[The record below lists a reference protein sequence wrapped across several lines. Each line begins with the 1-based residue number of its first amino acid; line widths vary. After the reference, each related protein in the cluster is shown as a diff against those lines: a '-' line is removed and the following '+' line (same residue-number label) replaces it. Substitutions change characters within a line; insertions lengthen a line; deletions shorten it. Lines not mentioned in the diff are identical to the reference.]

1 MKNKILALLAT
12 IGLASSVTAVE
23 INENISIN
31 GFIDGSWSS
40 TDVTG
45 QTRNNQDLGLDEVE
59 LNILVNAGNVSGELH
74 IDDNGDMSSLDLE
87 QVHFTYSFEN
97 GLSAQ
102 IGAFG
107 SALGFEREDPAGL
120 YTFSRAYGAVTA
132 AGNTDIYNIGNID
145 AQEYVGE
152 GVRLS
157 YSTDTVSISVAAING
172 VGDLEENDATNPN
185 GFGDLEDNL
194 DFEVAIAFT
203 GIENLAVG
211 AGIVSV
217 NGVSRPG
224 APSVDPS
231 IYNINAA
238 YTLDKLLIAGEYS
251 KFDQDTDDRPDLAAW
266 MLLADYDINDKIGIA
281 VRYSEYEKDANT
293 ESDRFTIA
301 PNYAITDSLGAIL
314 EYTSDDDNA
323 GSDSDTLALELTYTF

>member
-45 QTRNNQDLGLDEVE
+45 QTRDDQDLGLDEVE

-74 IDDNGDMSSLDLE
+74 IDDNGNMSSLDLE

-120 YTFSRAYGAVTA
+120 YTFSRAYGQVA
-132 AGNTDIYNIGNID
+132 ASGNTDIFNIGNID

-152 GVRLS
+152 GVRFS
-157 YSTDTVSISVAAING
+157 YSTDTVSISVAAVNG
-172 VGDLEENDATNPN
+172 VGDLEEDDATNR
-185 GFGDLEDNL
+185 EDNL
-194 DFEVAIAFT
+194 DFEVAVAFT

-217 NGVSRPG
+217 NGASIGG
-224 APSVDPS
+224 AASVDPS

-251 KFDQDTDDRPDLAAW
+251 NFDQDTVGQPDLAAW
-266 MLLADYDINDKIGIA
+266 MLLADYDINDKMGIA
-281 VRYSEYEKDANT
+281 VRYSEYETGANT

-323 GSDSDTLALELTYTF
+323 GNDSDLLALELTYTF

>member
-1 MKNKILALLAT
+1 LAT

-23 INENISIN
+23 INDNISIN

-40 TDVTG
+40 EDTTG
-45 QTRNNQDLGLDEVE
+45 NTRDNQDLGLDEVE

-74 IDDNGDMSSLDLE
+74 IDDDGNMGSLDLE

-157 YSTDTVSISVAAING
+157 YSTDTVSISVAAMNG
-172 VGDLEENDATNPN
+172 VGDLEEQAPAAGLPPILDR
-185 GFGDLEDNL
+185 EDNL
-194 DFEVAIAFT
+194 DFEVAVAFT

-217 NGVSRPG
+217 NGASVNG
-224 APSVDPS
+224 AASVDPS

-251 KFDQDTDDRPDLAAW
+251 NFDQDTAGSPDLAAW
-266 MLLADYDINDKIGIA
+266 MLLADYDINDKMGIA
-281 VRYSEYEKDANT
+281 VRYSEYETGANT

-301 PNYAITDSLGAIL
+301 PNYSITESLGAIL
-314 EYTSDDDNA
+314 EYTSDDDNG
-323 GSDSDTLALELTYTF
+323 GSDSDTIALELTYTF